1 MIHIIKG
8 TQTITLS
15 GCGFDVEK
23 GTLYYNSG
31 SELIA
36 YDIATGV
43 RETVLNVNIND
54 CTVLDDGL
62 HKVILTTVYQGYASE
77 LVAYQFDGTTGSWS
91 NGITLTDKG
100 KYIRDY
106 SAVMEADG
114 KISAVIN
121 FVDIDEDSEKI
132 YGNAELCVMD
142 FAETEDLMIGD
153 GAYYD
158 EKLIAPGATLPL
170 YFNVTI
176 NGWNAIEK
184 FEVDILDES
193 GTVIQS
199 GEVSCGISPGD
210 TVETSFNYKLPSIVQ
225 NQKLT
230 IKVYTENETKFSDNM
245 VQVEIGMEDIA
256 LDNLYI
262 EGSETGAVLK
272 GTVQNLGYKDAGDVE
287 VTVYNWNMEEDVIG
301 KEDIGTVQK
310 QESRE
315 FEIIVPQTYL
325 DVNPLSSG
333 NVLYVTAT
341 SNMDELDYVNNTVQY
356 LVKSS
361 SDEPIVL
368 NYRSLTM
375 QKKEA
380 KQLQVV
386 YSSVTD
392 LSEST
397 VQWKS
402 SNDSVVSVEDGK
414 LTAVSSGEA
423 VITATVGS
431 YQAVCH
437 VLVSDGVSVESVYLD
452 EMSINILV
460 GNTKQLS
467 AHILPEDAANQK
479 VIWESDSPSVA
490 TVSSDGIV
498 KGVRVG
504 SAIVTAYTED
514 GYKSVS
520 CQITVSQQENQSY
533 TAEFVGGEGVRGTKP
548 TAITRRAGEIFALPE
563 NTLQKEGMLF
573 AGWSD
578 GTRSCQPGEYYKMS
592 YHDMLFTALWSSGG
606 KVEYIITASAQIGG
620 TIEPDGVSTVSEGET
635 IQYVITPNEGYAV
648 NDVKVDGESIGAVM
662 EYVFEDITANHT
674 IEVWFKSIK
683 KFTVVFDSQGGSL
696 VNPVTGI
703 SSGETILLP
712 VPTKDNFQFM
722 GWYTEPNG
730 KGTKFTEGTIVE
742 FDMILCARF
751 P

>member
-1 MIHIIKG
+1 
-8 TQTITLS
+8 
-15 GCGFDVEK
+15 
-23 GTLYYNSG
+23 
-31 SELIA
+31 
-36 YDIATGV
+36 
-43 RETVLNVNIND
+43 
-54 CTVLDDGL
+54 
-62 HKVILTTVYQGYASE
+62 
-77 LVAYQFDGTTGSWS
+77 
-91 NGITLTDKG
+91 
-100 KYIRDY
+100 
-106 SAVMEADG
+106 MEADG

-170 YFNVTI
+170 YFNVTN

-199 GEVSCGISPGD
+199 EEVSCGISPGD

-245 VQVEIGMEDIA
+245 VQVEIGMADIA

-272 GTVQNLGYKDAGDVE
+272 GTVQNLAYKDAGDVE

-386 YSSVTD
+386 YSSVID

-563 NTLQKEGMLF
+563 NTFQKEGMLF

-578 GTRSCQPGEYYKMS
+578 GTRSCQPGEYYKMP

-606 KVEYIITASAQIGG
+606 V
-620 TIEPDGVSTVSEGET
+620 
-635 IQYVITPNEGYAV
+635 
-648 NDVKVDGESIGAVM
+648 
-662 EYVFEDITANHT
+662 
-674 IEVWFKSIK
+674 
-683 KFTVVFDSQGGSL
+683 
-696 VNPVTGI
+696 
-703 SSGETILLP
+703 
-712 VPTKDNFQFM
+712 
-722 GWYTEPNG
+722 G
-730 KGTKFTEGTIVE
+730 K
-742 FDMILCARF
+742 
-751 P
+751 